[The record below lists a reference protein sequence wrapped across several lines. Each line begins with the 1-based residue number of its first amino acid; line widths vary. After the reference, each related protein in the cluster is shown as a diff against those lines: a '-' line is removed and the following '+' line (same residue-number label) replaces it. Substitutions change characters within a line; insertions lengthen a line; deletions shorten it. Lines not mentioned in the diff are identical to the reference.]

1 MNPLPVALLVSEAFL
16 SAGLGLTLFRLLRG
30 PTLPDR
36 VVALDLS
43 AVLVVG
49 FVSVFSVH
57 AGSDVFLSAAVALA
71 LLSFLGT
78 VAFARFIEKN
88 GQE

>member
-1 MNPLPVALLVSEAFL
+1 MTGALLASELLLA
-16 SAGLGLTLFRLLRG
+16 AGLALALYRLVRG

-36 VVALDLS
+36 VVALDLA

-49 FVSVFSVH
+49 LVAVSSVR
-57 AGSDVFLSAAVALA
+57 AGADVFLGAAVVLA

-78 VAFARFIEKN
+78 VVFARFLRRS
-88 GQE
+88 GRG

>member
-1 MNPLPVALLVSEAFL
+1 MNPLPLALTVAEALL
-16 SAGLGLTLFRLLRG
+16 SASLGLTLLRLLRG

-49 FVSVFSVH
+49 FVAVYSVR
-57 AGSDVFLSAAVALA
+57 AGSDVFLSAAVVLA

-78 VAFARFIEKN
+78 VAFARFIEK
-88 GQE
+88 GGE

>member
-1 MNPLPVALLVSEAFL
+1 MSPLALDVSEALL
-16 SAGLGLTLFRLLRG
+16 SAGLGLTLFRLLKG

-49 FVSVFSVH
+49 FIALHSVRSD
-57 AGSDVFLSAAVALA
+57 ADVFLSAAVVLA

-78 VAFARFIEKN
+78 VAFARFIEKD
-88 GQE
+88 GGE

>member
-1 MNPLPVALLVSEAFL
+1 MSVALTLSELLL
-16 SAGLGLTLFRLLRG
+16 SAGLGLALYRLIRG

-49 FVSVFSVH
+49 FVVVNSVRSE
-57 AGSDVFLSAAVALA
+57 ADVFLSAAVVLS

-78 VAFARFIEKN
+78 VAFARFVERN
-88 GQE
+88 GRE